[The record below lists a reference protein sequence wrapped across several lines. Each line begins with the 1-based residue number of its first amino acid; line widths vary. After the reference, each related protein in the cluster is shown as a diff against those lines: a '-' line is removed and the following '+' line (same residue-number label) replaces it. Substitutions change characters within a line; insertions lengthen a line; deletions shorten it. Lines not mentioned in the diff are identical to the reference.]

1 MNNEYFFASYMSN
14 EELSNSWTG
23 IVDIGSKD
31 AVFREAIATGTLQLS
46 DEGII
51 AVKVG
56 SLKGNVR
63 EISTIASI
71 QAVKD
76 TPRILPHCHSI
87 PIEGCSVNWDI
98 EGNKLRCT
106 VTVRTHWRTGVEM
119 EALCGVNAGLL
130 CAWDML
136 KSVEKDSEGQYPNS
150 QIDGLHVVKKSK
162 GDQHH

>member
-1 MNNEYFFASYMSN
+1 MGH

-23 IVDIGSKD
+23 IVDVGSKD
-31 AVFREAIATGTLQLS
+31 PVFREAIATGTLELS
-46 DEGII
+46 NDGIN
-51 AVKVG
+51 AVKG
-56 SLKGNVR
+56 ISSKGNVR

-76 TPRILPHCHSI
+76 TPRMLPHCHLI

-119 EALCGVNAGLL
+119 EALCGVSAGLL

-136 KSVEKDSEGQYPNS
+136 KSVEKDIGGQYPNS
-150 QIDGLHVVKKSK
+150 RIDGVQVIKKSK